1 MRRFQRNSMMSLI
14 GRPLSVVLLLLG
26 LFGLVWL
33 RSSVTAVTYNIRD
46 LEEKRTAEFK
56 ESKALLAE
64 RSKLM
69 ALSTIDYSGQRQSDR
84 KLVSGTYV
92 FPDRIKVVNVTR
104 TKGPEAYKATYPVGE
119 RH

>member
-1 MRRFQRNSMMSLI
+1 MRRVQRNNMMSLI
-14 GRPLSVVLLLLG
+14 GRPLSVLLLLLG

-33 RSSVTAVTYNIRD
+33 RSSVTSAAYSIRE
-46 LEEKRTAEFK
+46 LEEKRSTALK

-69 ALSTIDYSGQRQSDR
+69 AISNIDYSSQRQPER

-92 FPDRIKVVNVTR
+92 FPDRINVVNVTR
-104 TKGPEAYKATYPVGE
+104 SKGPEAYKASYPLGE